1 MWAQGEIP
9 IGDGQLLKPVKQITM
24 KNTFF
29 LLLALLSLLAACQN
43 SVQAELDEDGNFS
56 ESTLRVQTRAGG
68 TSPLTYPV
76 YIYAFS
82 DDGAYAASTELHSEE
97 EGSAMELCLA
107 AGNYTIVALCGVD
120 GYSFSDRPDMEDVV
134 TFSDK
139 QMAEEAL
146 MCGMAKVRVN
156 GDASTSIT
164 LTAAVSRLEIELY
177 AIPDDTKAVHVTV
190 GPVYASLAMDGTYG
204 GSTSL
209 AIACSDAG
217 RGVWTSPG
225 LYVFPSADRAR
236 VSLSIAL
243 TDSKGTVSTY
253 GYTLSEPLVANTPYE
268 LEGTFSA
275 GFNLSGEITAEGWN
289 DVRNIRFD
297 LGSTTGGGNEGGG
310 EDDTE
315 ISGTDVPAAGTLWDG
330 HLVALST
337 PDDNGGATLLLLST
351 KEWTDV
357 PSALNTENP
366 SEAAGLVNTYT
377 EGGLSGWR
385 FPTADEAKAMRNA
398 IGGTR
403 LSQTNN
409 LLSGKGLDPLSS
421 GYEPGTK
428 DTPVRYLCEDGEK
441 TYVWEE
447 GNVSKAGSSRTYR
460 LRAVK
465 EVTFRKQ

>member
-1 MWAQGEIP
+1 
-9 IGDGQLLKPVKQITM
+9 M
-24 KNTFF
+24 KNTIF
-29 LLLALLSLLAACQN
+29 LLLTLLFLLAACQN
-43 SVQAELDEDGNFS
+43 SIQAELDEENENFS
-56 ESTLRVQTRAGG
+56 EATLRVQTRAGG
-68 TSPLTYPV
+68 TSSLTYPV

-82 DDGAYAASTELHSEE
+82 DDGAYAASTEMRSE

-134 TFSDK
+134 TFSGQ

-146 MCGMAKVRVN
+146 MCGMAKVRVD

-164 LTAAVSRLEIELY
+164 LTAAVSRLEIELH

-209 AIACSDAG
+209 TTACSDAG
-217 RGVWTSPG
+217 RGVWTSPV

-243 TDSKGTVSTY
+243 TDSKGAVSTY

-275 GFNLSGEITAEGWN
+275 GFNLSGEITAEDWK

-297 LGSTTGGGNEGGG
+297 FGSTTGGGNEGSG
-310 EDDTE
+310 EGDTE
-315 ISGTDVPAAGTLWDG
+315 ISGTDIPAAGTLWDG

-366 SEAAGLVNTYT
+366 SEAASLVNAYT
-377 EGGLSGWR
+377 EGNLSGWR
-385 FPTADEAKAMRNA
+385 FPTADEAKAMRNT
-398 IGGTR
+398 IGGTH
-403 LSQTNN
+403 LSQTNK
-409 LLSGKGLDPLSS
+409 LLSDKGLDILET

-441 TYVWEE
+441 TYVW
-447 GNVSKAGSSRTYR
+447 GDGTISKAGSSRTYR

>member
-1 MWAQGEIP
+1 
-9 IGDGQLLKPVKQITM
+9 M
-24 KNTFF
+24 KNTIF
-29 LLLALLSLLAACQN
+29 LLLTLLSLLAACQN
-43 SVQAELDEDGNFS
+43 SIQAELDEENENFS
-56 ESTLRVQTRAGG
+56 EATLRVQTRAGG
-68 TSPLTYPV
+68 TSSLTYPV

-82 DDGAYAASTELHSEE
+82 DDGAYAASTEMRSE

-134 TFSDK
+134 TFSSQ
-139 QMAEEAL
+139 QMAEGAL
-146 MCGMAKVRVN
+146 MCGMAKVRVD

-164 LTAAVSRLEIELY
+164 LTAAVSRLEIELH

-209 AIACSDAG
+209 TTACSDAG
-217 RGVWTSPG
+217 RGVWTSPV

-243 TDSKGTVSTY
+243 TDSKGAVSTY

-275 GFNLSGEITAEGWN
+275 GFNLSGEITAEDWK
-289 DVRNIRFD
+289 DVRNIHFD
-297 LGSTTGGGNEGGG
+297 FGSTTGGGNEGDG

-315 ISGTDVPAAGTLWDG
+315 ISG
-330 HLVALST
+330 
-337 PDDNGGATLLLLST
+337 
-351 KEWTDV
+351 TDV

-366 SEAAGLVNTYT
+366 SEAAGLVNAYT

-398 IGGTR
+398 IGGTH
-403 LSQTNN
+403 LSQTNK
-409 LLSGKGLDPLSS
+409 LLSDKGLDILES

-441 TYVWEE
+441 TYVW
-447 GNVSKAGSSRTYR
+447 GDGTISKAGSSRTYR